1 MKSDNTAHTHSAT
14 VLSVWLRPLAEYLD
28 GMGFDSREIFEQGGV
43 DVNNIFLPSA
53 RVPLIRAAKLWQ
65 TAAELTQKPFVGLE
79 VFKQAPP
86 MQGDT
91 MAVAMMASRN
101 LYEALQRMSRLV
113 HVICDGVDFSVKRQ
127 GDQLQCDFIVHP
139 ENRDIM
145 PAEAMD
151 PSFLLI
157 LNMTHLGFSNS
168 EAVLQL
174 GFQRPEPTKKDVEHL
189 KQRLHYPVRFNCDHY
204 YFIIDWQKAQIAN
217 PYWNPSLAQ
226 LSEEL
231 ALKDLQQL
239 KEENI
244 IARTRT
250 LIREKLGS
258 GTPQQD
264 TIASAMYMSTRQLQR
279 KLSNQGI
286 TFGELLQQV
295 RLSLALDYLKDPLMA
310 MVDIGLSLGFQDQS
324 NFVKAYK
331 KWTGETPG
339 QYRKRML
346 S

>member
-1 MKSDNTAHTHSAT
+1 MNSEKTHNSHSAT

-53 RVPLIRAAKLWQ
+53 RVPLSRAAKLWK

-113 HVICDGVDFSVKRQ
+113 HVICDGVDFTVTRHN
-127 GDQLQCDFIVHP
+127 DQLQCDFIVHP

-157 LNMTHLGFSNS
+157 LNMTHLGFSNN
-168 EAVLQL
+168 EAVVQL
-174 GFQRPEPTKKDVEHL
+174 GFQRPQPEQSSLDHL
-189 KQRLHYPVRFNCDHY
+189 TELLGHNIIFNCDHY
-204 YFIIDWQKAQIAN
+204 YFLVDWHKSQIAN

-250 LIREKLGS
+250 LILEHLGS

-264 TIASAMYMSTRQLQR
+264 AIASAMNLSTRQLQR
-279 KLSNQGI
+279 KLSSQGI

-295 RLSLALDYLKDPLMA
+295 RLTLALEYLKDPLMA

-339 QYRKRML
+339 QYRKRVIG
-346 S
+346 